1 MPNRTQE
8 ENEQLLLN
16 VLRQAGETGLTIDQ
30 ARDALS
36 INGVL
41 QSKSL
46 AKKVLEHLRTRGCVR
61 LKVGKSGVCYVVTQA
76 YERK

>member
-36 INGVL
+36 VNGV

-61 LKVGKSGVCYVVTQA
+61 VKVGKSGVCYVITPV
-76 YERK
+76 YERS